1 MNQTEKI
8 AQSRLP
14 NKKNIDKTKMSFAPQ
29 SALTGEI
36 KIDFNKLQA
45 FRGKSICS
53 KFLRMQMVKYF
64 LMTIIDE
71 RLLNVFLDVDASKW

>member
-45 FRGKSICS
+45 FRGKQMSKISAYANGQSIP
-53 KFLRMQMVKYF
+53 
-64 LMTIIDE
+64 DD
-71 RLLNVFLDVDASKW
+71 NN